1 MPHYNFI
8 EIGTS
13 DFGTLTE
20 RAKVGTRGIAVEP
33 VKEHLDRIPSP
44 AGVIKVNAAVSNTD
58 GSLNIHYIPRQVID
72 ERGLPKWIRGCN
84 SINAPHPTVVRYLSK
99 RDISLDIIRT
109 AEVPVIAISTL
120 FSAHDVSSV
129 DYLKVDTEGHDTV
142 ILNALLD
149 TPHRPKKIRFESNCL
164 SDKDNV
170 RTLCERLTL
179 AGYSVTQGQND
190 SLAVLRPSATEQ
202 SLPA

>member
-1 MPHYNFI
+1 MPHYDFI

-13 DFGTLTE
+13 DFATLTGK
-20 RAKVGTRGIAVEP
+20 AKAGVCGIAVEP

-99 RDISLDIIRT
+99 RNIALDIIRT
-109 AEVPVIAISTL
+109 AEVPVISVSTL
-120 FSAHDVSSV
+120 FATHDVASV
-129 DYLKVDTEGHDTV
+129 DYMKVDTEGHDTV
-142 ILNALLD
+142 IVNALLD
-149 TPHRPKKIRFESNCL
+149 TPHRPKKIRFESNAL
-164 SDKDNV
+164 SDKEAV

-179 AGYSVTQGQND
+179 AGYSITPGPND
-190 SLAVLRPSATEQ
+190 TLAVLV
-202 SLPA
+202 